1 MSTMPVIRVPAISF
15 AVLAAL
21 TGSMRAAVAVTPRSE
36 RVTARIVE
44 RAYARQAIA
53 EARAARAEARVA
65 EIAPVAPVPPPPR
78 PATVRRMARAG
89 VPLAGTPA
97 PGARSA
103 AVAPAAASAAGF
115 STAPSAVAAAS
126 AVAPASAPAV
136 VKAVPVGDEPTGL
149 ILASPDVALP
159 NDGTRSVLT
168 TAEEP
173 AAAPAQAGPTP
184 AAGAP
189 AELLPTPP
197 AR

>member
-1 MSTMPVIRVPAISF
+1 MSTIPVIRVPAIGL

-21 TGSMRAAVAVTPRSE
+21 TGGMRTAGAVAPRSE

-89 VPLAGTPA
+89 VPLAGMPV
-97 PGARSA
+97 PGVRSSA
-103 AVAPAAASAAGF
+103 AAAAAGLPASSSASG
-115 STAPSAVAAAS
+115 P
-126 AVAPASAPAV
+126 APASAPAPAV
-136 VKAVPVGDEPTGL
+136 VRAVPAGDEPTGL

-173 AAAPAQAGPTP
+173 AAAPAKPAPTP

>member
-1 MSTMPVIRVPAISF
+1 MSTIFTISQASVIRVPAVGL

-21 TGSMRAAVAVTPRSE
+21 TCLVRPAAAVPPRAE

-44 RAYARQAIA
+44 RAYAKQAIA

-89 VPLAGTPA
+89 VPLAGMPA
-97 PGARSA
+97 PAPRVSAAAPA
-103 AVAPAAASAAGF
+103 AVAPSAAAGP
-115 STAPSAVAAAS
+115 APTVARA
-126 AVAPASAPAV
+126 APA
-136 VKAVPVGDEPTGL
+136 GDEPTGL

-173 AAAPAQAGPTP
+173 TGSAPKPAPTAATGT
-184 AAGAP
+184 P

>member
-103 AVAPAAASAAGF
+103 AVGPAAASAAGF
-115 STAPSAVAAAS
+115 STAPSAAAPAS
-126 AVAPASAPAV
+126 AAASAPAV

>member
-1 MSTMPVIRVPAISF
+1 MSTMPVIRVPAISLT
-15 AVLAAL
+15 VLAAL
-21 TGSMRAAVAVTPRSE
+21 TGGMRAAIAVTPRSE

-89 VPLAGTPA
+89 VPLAGAPVPA
-97 PGARSA
+97 ARSS
-103 AVAPAAASAAGF
+103 VTAPAAADPAAVPRGSA
-115 STAPSAVAAAS
+115 SSRAAA
-126 AVAPASAPAV
+126 APAIVQAA
-136 VKAVPVGDEPTGL
+136 PVGDEPTGL

-168 TAEEP
+168 TAEES
-173 AAAPAQAGPTP
+173 AVPTKPTPPP

>member
-15 AVLAAL
+15 AVVAAL

-103 AVAPAAASAAGF
+103 AVGPAAASAAGF
-115 STAPSAVAAAS
+115 STAPSAAAA
-126 AVAPASAPAV
+126 ASAPAV